1 MKVFVLVK
9 NFLCVQDDVE
19 VFTTEAGAMEA
30 FKEYTEFEWNEGYRD
45 PDDDRFVEDFSETVI
60 FKNVEVRGGPV

>member
-9 NFLCVQDDVE
+9 NFQCVQDDVE
-19 VFTTEAGAMEA
+19 VFTTEADALKA
-30 FKEYTEFEWNEGYRD
+30 FKEYTEFKWNEGYRD

-60 FKNVEVRGGPV
+60 YMDVEVR

>member
-9 NFLCVQDDVE
+9 NFQCVQDDVE
-19 VFTTEAGAMEA
+19 VFTTEADALEA

-60 FKNVEVRGGPV
+60 YMDVEVR

>member
-9 NFLCVQDDVE
+9 NFQCVQDDVE
-19 VFTTEAGAMEA
+19 VFTTEADALKA

-60 FKNVEVRGGPV
+60 YMDVEVR